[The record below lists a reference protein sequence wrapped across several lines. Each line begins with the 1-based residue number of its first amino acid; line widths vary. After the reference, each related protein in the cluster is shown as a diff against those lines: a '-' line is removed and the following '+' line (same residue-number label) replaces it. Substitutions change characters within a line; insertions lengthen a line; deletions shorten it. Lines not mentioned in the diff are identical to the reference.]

1 MYVHEFEKEFWHI
14 NYLSGGYLTP
24 PSLDF
29 YFVVGGKHGLV
40 KFRDDQWW
48 SFPWPE
54 EGDLDT
60 FQCPM
65 SPVLHW
71 SLSQPLLGPNMK
83 SIILHQSNYCHPQ
96 ATTFLTLSPLNATNH
111 RNIWNP
117 SQQCRTFDN
126 WMGSEMWNVPGSDQA
141 DIEILSPVY
150 WGY

>member
-1 MYVHEFEKEFWHI
+1 MLPSWSHNMFRVVAAQFQFNVQTCRIRNTLNLCKYVHEFKKEFWHI

-65 SPVLHW
+65 SPALHW

-111 RNIWNP
+111 RNI
-117 SQQCRTFDN
+117 
-126 WMGSEMWNVPGSDQA
+126 
-141 DIEILSPVY
+141 
-150 WGY
+150 